1 MSFVFAQIAG
11 QKLKRKHLYPLGTTL
26 LAVPHSRATRAV
38 SDPHLQSQQL
48 IQQNSFLHSN
58 SFLTESQKSGGAILS
73 RQKRQSKPAA
83 RQPSIY
89 VALMG
94 YEGDVLKPV
103 RRSSLPLKVEVSS
116 NHNDLK
122 DAAIKKRKA
131 FDRTFNAERR
141 YVWHIRMQGLPGK
154 SLGQTRILY

>member
-1 MSFVFAQIAG
+1 M
-11 QKLKRKHLYPLGTTL
+11 KRRHLYPLGTTL
-26 LAVPHSRATRAV
+26 LAVPHSRARRAA

-48 IQQNSFLHSN
+48 IQQNSSQRSN
-58 SFLTESQKSGGAILS
+58 SLLTESQKSGGAILS
-73 RQKRQSKPAA
+73 RQKRQSKAAA

-103 RRSSLPLKVEVSS
+103 MGSSLPLKVEVNS
-116 NHNDLK
+116 NHNNLK
-122 DAAIKKRKA
+122 DATIKKKKA
-131 FDRTFNAERR
+131 FDRTFNAERG

-154 SLGQTRILY
+154 SLDQTRIWY